1 MDYAT
6 FRVKS
11 KGGTFYPVPDL
22 RTVPALPA
30 LHALQAGGRRGG
42 VFCLNIDSQSRRCKN
57 DHMAFIDPHKITEIE
72 NRLKAY
78 GIRKED
84 VTEKFIRSSGAG
96 GQNVNKVSTAVYLK
110 HIPTGIQVKMQKER
124 SQSLN
129 RFLAWRLLLD
139 KIESKILG
147 EKSRKQKEIEKARR
161 QKRKRSRR
169 AKEKMLRGK
178 KMQSE
183 KKKSRRI
190 SPNEIDRGE

>member
-1 MDYAT
+1 MT
-6 FRVKS
+6 FI
-11 KGGTFYPVPDL
+11 
-22 RTVPALPA
+22 
-30 LHALQAGGRRGG
+30 
-42 VFCLNIDSQSRRCKN
+42 N
-57 DHMAFIDPHKITEIE
+57 PHKIAEIE
-72 NRLKAY
+72 NRMKER

-84 VTEKFIRSSGAG
+84 VIEKFVRSSGAG

-147 EKSRKQKEIEKARR
+147 EKSRKQKEIEKVRR
-161 QKRKRSRR
+161 QKRKRSKR

-183 KKKSRRI
+183 KKKHRRI

>member
-1 MDYAT
+1 MGINPQ
-6 FRVKS
+6 K
-11 KGGTFYPVPDL
+11 
-22 RTVPALPA
+22 
-30 LHALQAGGRRGG
+30 
-42 VFCLNIDSQSRRCKN
+42 
-57 DHMAFIDPHKITEIE
+57 MAEIE
-72 NRLKAY
+72 NRIKER

-84 VTEKFIRSSGAG
+84 VIEKFVRSSGAG

-110 HIPTGIQVKMQKER
+110 HIPTGIQVKMRKER

-147 EKSRKQKEIEKARR
+147 EKSRKQKEIEKVRR
-161 QKRKRSRR
+161 QKRKRSKR

-178 KMQSE
+178 KLQSE